1 MESTWSTD
9 GPIPQTPSNEDIPRP
24 MSSPPGIQQSQPFLH
39 DQRGEVDV
47 TASSPHHA
55 GTGIDNDQSGD
66 QDLYIEHNMSNVNA
80 ATLLD
85 FPTMGQ
91 SDPIR
96 DQTSSMVHNSRLN
109 IDVVSLNQE
118 PSRRIGRRRRAS
130 SFDQALPIPRIA
142 LRPRFS
148 TLEES
153 QGRQQPASTSRNQ
166 PMAASVSAL
175 PNPGLGVRDSNRHD
189 VLRPM
194 RGHHF
199 RHHTYGGSDSSSD
212 IFSLAME
219 LDATDAPFSSSEH
232 DGTVPIIHNTFELS
246 QLHQNLPPAVQ
257 TFVAPRDPTSST
269 RDISRSNRP
278 RHSRK
283 RPADTSFPRNPS
295 NINQPSSKATA
306 SFGTPTG
313 TCTLSTSSVSA
324 FDHTSSP
331 QWQDQSPGNTSTIF
345 QGLQSPESQAR
356 EEFESSAI
364 SGEDEKSSSLPFD
377 EVHLLKDPREDQ

>member
-1 MESTWSTD
+1 MESTRSTD
-9 GPIPQTPSNEDIPRP
+9 GLIPQTPSQEDTSLQ
-24 MSSPPGIQQSQPFLH
+24 MSSPPGIQESHPLRQ
-39 DQRGEVDV
+39 DERGQVDV
-47 TASSPHHA
+47 TSSSPHHA
-55 GTGIDNDQSGD
+55 GIDNDQSDD
-66 QDLYIEHNMSNVNA
+66 QDLYIEHNMSNANA

-96 DQTSSMVHNSRLN
+96 DQTSSIIPHNSRLN
-109 IDVVSLNQE
+109 IDVVSLTHE
-118 PSRRIGRRRRAS
+118 PARIGRRRRAS

-148 TLEES
+148 TLEDS
-153 QGRQQPASTSRNQ
+153 QGRQQPASTSRSQ
-166 PMAASVSAL
+166 PMGASVSAL
-175 PNPGLGVRDSNRHD
+175 PNPGFANRDSNRHD
-189 VLRPM
+189 LLRPM
-194 RGHHF
+194 RGNHF

-219 LDATDAPFSSSEH
+219 LDATDAPFPSSEH
-232 DGTVPIIHNTFELS
+232 NGTVPIIHNTFELS

-295 NINQPSSKATA
+295 NINQPSSIATA

-377 EVHLLKDPREDQ
+377 EVHLLKDPTEDQ